1 MTTLIRRRRGAAWYA
16 GAAAVG
22 LSLCGSAAAEA
33 QGKLFQWK
41 DANGVLHFSNSAPPQ
56 GDAEVTVSTMEND
69 FRPVPLEVGDGQS
82 HKIVQVAFKGPKG
95 AAKVPMIVDTGA
107 QVTMID
113 EELATDLGARWISD
127 EMLAGVGGVTRGWR
141 GEITSLRIG
150 NAELKDVEII
160 VGPMPGLR
168 LLGIDVLN
176 QLHLSVGQN
185 TLYRGGR

>member
-1 MTTLIRRRRGAAWYA
+1 MTIPARRRRGAAWYA

-22 LSLCGSAAAEA
+22 LSLCAGAADA
-33 QGKLFQWK
+33 QGKLYQWK

-56 GDAEVTVSTMEND
+56 GDAEVTVSTLENE
-69 FRPVPLEVGDGQS
+69 FRPVPLEVGEGMS
-82 HKIVQVAFKGPKG
+82 HKLVRVAFKGPRG
-95 AAKVPMIVDTGA
+95 TAKVPMIVDTGA
-107 QVTMID
+107 QITMID
-113 EELATDLGARWISD
+113 EELASDLGARWISD
-127 EMLAGVGGVTRGWR
+127 ELLAGVGGVTRGWR
-141 GEITSLRIG
+141 GQVSSLRIG
-150 NAELKDVEII
+150 TAELKDVQVI